1 MKPKKSQQQEKAK
14 KPEPSSS
21 KAKSSPENQQPKADK
36 ETMWS
41 DAGFNESELTLSQL
55 KNMITTLAT
64 EIFNKKKEAIK
75 AEVDEEVEARLYD
88 HSNDVEETVEE
99 LRKEMELMREEN
111 ESLKKENTNLRRRT
125 ERLEFDITNQN
136 KKLRDLKICS
146 DAVEQQLY
154 EKDLQIVGIP
164 ELFDKEGSEDEVD
177 IKTIV
182 KMVHEKMDINLKPN
196 DIEKINRLGKRKND
210 KTRDIVIRFRRTN
223 VRNKIYNNRKKAAT
237 HSDPNKNTYFNDRL
251 TEYRRDLLYAAR
263 QLVKRKRILA
273 AWSQQGNVLIR
284 KTDKDSVVQITSHEQ
299 LRELNTIPDEI
310 GQSVGDPDTDYD
322 SE

>member
-1 MKPKKSQQQEKAK
+1 MVKTKKTQADKTK

-21 KAKSSPENQQPKADK
+21 KAQSNPEKQCPSDK
-36 ETMWS
+36 DTKWS

-64 EIFNKKKEAIK
+64 QVYNQQKEAIK

-88 HSNDVEETVEE
+88 QSNDVEETVEE
-99 LRKEMELMREEN
+99 LRKEVELMREEN

-125 ERLEFDITNQN
+125 ERLEFDLSNQN
-136 KKLRDLKICS
+136 KKLRDMKICS

-154 EKDLQIVGIP
+154 QKDLQIVGIP
-164 ELFDKEGSEDEVD
+164 EASDNQGSEDEVD

-182 KMVHEKMDINLKPN
+182 KLVQDKMDINLKPA
-196 DIEKINRLGKRKND
+196 DIEKINRLGKRKSD
-210 KTRDIVIRFRRTN
+210 RKRDIVIRFRRTSM
-223 VRNKIYNNRKKAAT
+223 RNKIYNNRKKAAT
-237 HSDPNKNTYFNDRL
+237 HSDPKKNIYLNDRL

-273 AWSQQGNVLIR
+273 AWSQQGNILIR
-284 KTDKDSVVQITSHEQ
+284 KTEQDSVIQVTNHEQ
-299 LRELNTIPDEI
+299 LRELMEHDQDE
-310 GQSVGDPDTDYD
+310 QPMEEEDTDYD
-322 SE
+322 SD